1 MTLVIH
7 PEKGNYLVV
16 VMVVVSW
23 VILMLDFGPIIVPEI

>member
-7 PEKGNYLVV
+7 PEKGNY
-16 VMVVVSW
+16 MVVVSW